1 MSARNK
7 AVSAYEAHVQEG
19 VLLNANESPANFDEQ
34 ILTEI
39 KAALDT
45 TLFHR
50 YPDDSYRS
58 LKEAYAQVVGV
69 EPDMVLCGNGSD
81 QMLGLLIG
89 CAMAEGKTLATLAP
103 DFGMYDYYVSMYGG
117 TIKKYPIAA
126 GKPLD
131 MDAFVAFAK
140 DADMVLFSNPNNPT
154 GNLVSGADIE
164 KLLQTIRHVPVV
176 IDEAYM
182 EFADESVVGLL
193 DQYPNLFVTRTLS
206 KAYGAAG
213 IRLGFLLSRA
223 ENIQKLGALNV
234 PYNVSRTT
242 QTIGEILLRHAATFA
257 KRVEQ
262 ICRQRERFAELAPS
276 LRRFTVHP
284 SRANFVL
291 VEGEGLDDLLAAFKA
306 RNIVVREY
314 AGKPYCRITI
324 GSEAENDQVLE
335 IIRKVDE
342 SDADV

>member
-19 VLLNANESPANFDEQ
+19 VLLNANESPTNFDEQ

-39 KAALDT
+39 KASLDT

-182 EFADESVVGLL
+182 EFADEDRKSVV
-193 DQYPNLFVTRTLS
+193 
-206 KAYGAAG
+206 
-213 IRLGFLLSRA
+213 
-223 ENIQKLGALNV
+223 
-234 PYNVSRTT
+234 
-242 QTIGEILLRHAATFA
+242 
-257 KRVEQ
+257 
-262 ICRQRERFAELAPS
+262 
-276 LRRFTVHP
+276 
-284 SRANFVL
+284 
-291 VEGEGLDDLLAAFKA
+291 
-306 RNIVVREY
+306 
-314 AGKPYCRITI
+314 
-324 GSEAENDQVLE
+324 
-335 IIRKVDE
+335 
-342 SDADV
+342 